1 MRNRHSEPKFSH
13 TLDDLSHAVG
23 RSARHGTL
31 RLRGEAAG
39 KPLDAASVRD
49 AASDAQSPRRGA
61 SSIARRSAGLVAPGL
76 HPFLRVRLGV
86 GTEDLVGQLLLLRRH
101 RVVQVLEGRD
111 ELLQMLGMR
120 LGDLLV

>member
-1 MRNRHSEPKFSH
+1 MRNRHSEPKFPH

-23 RSARHGTL
+23 RSARNGTL

-39 KPLDAASVRD
+39 KPLDAASVRTPHPMPK
-49 AASDAQSPRRGA
+49 ARGGGA
-61 SSIARRSAGLVAPGL
+61 SSSARRSAGLVAPGL